1 MTILIRRMSVIV
13 AENSDPANVLL
24 QRCVPIL
31 EEKIKCMHQDISAHL
46 NDQVATQT
54 RLNDYITRLITG
66 QATVSL
72 SINLPG
78 LSDGQQQP
86 TQISTTSIP
95 QPSIEYQTEEMTYG
109 PSALISSSNQAA
121 LASSSVPLYH
131 MRRRTVSVTDLWR
144 EWTEKLCGGYAIA
157 DLEDAQH
164 NYRKLCQARL
174 YRPYRLLESLQ
185 QYG

>member
-31 EEKIKCMHQDISAHL
+31 EEKIKCMHQDISARL

-54 RLNDYITRLITG
+54 KLNDYITRLITG

-78 LSDGQQQP
+78 LSDGQQQT

-95 QPSIEYQTEEMTYG
+95 QPSIDDQTQEITH
-109 PSALISSSNQAA
+109 SSNQAV

-131 MRRRTVSVTDLWR
+131 MSRGIVSITDLWR
-144 EWTEKLCGGYAIA
+144 EWTEGLCGRYAIA
-157 DLEDAQH
+157 DLESRWGTKWRRD
-164 NYRKLCQARL
+164 
-174 YRPYRLLESLQ
+174 EIF
-185 QYG
+185 